1 MLRITVHDFPGAV
14 TLRLEGSMAAP
25 WLHAL
30 EQCWQDILARRRKS
44 ILSVDLTGVTSIDA
58 AGKALLTTMADRGAS
73 FLAADYLTRSIVD
86 EITRAPLPDHSIPR
100 SRR

>member
-1 MLRITVHDFPGAV
+1 MLRINVHDFPGAV

-30 EQCWQDILARRRKS
+30 EECWQDILARRRKS
-44 ILSVDLTGVTSIDA
+44 VLSVDLTGVTSIDA
-58 AGKALLTTMADRGAS
+58 AGKALLATMADRGAS
-73 FLAADYLTRSIVD
+73 FLAADCLIRSIVD
-86 EITRAPLPDHSIPR
+86 EITRAALPDHSNPR